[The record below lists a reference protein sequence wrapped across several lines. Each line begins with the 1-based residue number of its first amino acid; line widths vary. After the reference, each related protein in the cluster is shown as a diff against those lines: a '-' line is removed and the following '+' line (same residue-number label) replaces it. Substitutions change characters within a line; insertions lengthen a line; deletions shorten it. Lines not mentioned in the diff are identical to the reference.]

1 MSKQSQ
7 TDWKALEAMTDKE
20 IDYSDIPPLTDSFF
34 ERAKLWRPQ
43 KKVTVTMRLDSDILE
58 WFQAQDRD
66 WEKRVQAALR
76 IYIEAHKE
84 LAISDTR

>member
-20 IDYSDIPPLTDSFF
+20 IDYSDISPLTDSFF

-43 KKVTVTMRLDSDILE
+43 KKVTVTMHLDSDILE
-58 WFQAQDRD
+58 WFQTQDRD